1 MNFAASQ
8 QSAVGQR
15 LVLLSSFQC
24 PHQASSLSGAL
35 MSTLIPQRLVDAQN
49 TGIQQLFAF
58 SGAAFDGIEKLT
70 ELNLQVVKATLAE
83 NQALMAKALAAKPE
97 ELIALSN
104 SLAKPTAEKIAAY
117 SRHVYE
123 IMSGVQIALTEN
135 APSQYQQYARDA
147 QGFVENLTK
156 SASLGTN
163 IVEAE

>member
-1 MNFAASQ
+1 VTAREAAGLEHEPFSKDLPLFHCTDYKLTDKIGRIATRP
-8 QSAVGQR
+8 SC
-15 LVLLSSFQC
+15 LEPF
-24 PHQASSLSGAL
+24 
-35 MSTLIPQRLVDAQN
+35 MSTLFPEPLVEAQH
-49 TGIQQLFAF
+49 TGIEQLFAF
-58 SGAAFDGIEKLT
+58 SSAAFEGIEKLT

-97 ELIALSN
+97 ELIALSS

-147 QGFVENLTK
+147 
-156 SASLGTN
+156 
-163 IVEAE
+163 

>member
-1 MNFAASQ
+1 
-8 QSAVGQR
+8 
-15 LVLLSSFQC
+15 
-24 PHQASSLSGAL
+24 

-58 SGAAFDGIEKLT
+58 SSSAFDGIEKLT

-97 ELIALSN
+97 ELIALST

-123 IMSGVQIALTEN
+123 IMSGVQIALTAT
-135 APSQYQQYARDA
+135 APSQYQQHVRDA

-156 SASLGTN
+156 NASLGTN